1 MRCPQCKKRMKC
13 LDTRWQETERTTLR
27 RWKCECGVRGK
38 TKEAWLSTPIKVQPR
53 KAKPKKLTVNQATD
67 HLMKA
72 FYGGRVSK
80 KEKQVVVKR
89 TPTKSMFEDT
99 EENFGD
105 DIKDLGLDIPRN
117 FD

>member
-1 MRCPQCKKRMKC
+1 MKC
-13 LDTRWQETERTTLR
+13 LDTRWQETEKITIR

-38 TKEAWLSTPIKVQPR
+38 TKEGWLSTPIKVQER
-53 KAKPKKLTVNQATD
+53 KKAKPKKQTMNQQVD

-80 KEKQVVVKR
+80 KEKQVVVKH
-89 TPTKSMFEDT
+89 TPIKSMFEDSV
-99 EENFGD
+99 EDYKE
-105 DIKDLGLDIPRN
+105 DIGDLGIDLPRN